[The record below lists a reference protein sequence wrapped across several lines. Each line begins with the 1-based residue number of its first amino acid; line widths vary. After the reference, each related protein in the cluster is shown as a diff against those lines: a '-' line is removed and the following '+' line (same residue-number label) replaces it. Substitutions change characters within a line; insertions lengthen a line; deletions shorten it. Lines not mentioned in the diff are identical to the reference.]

1 MLFRGPSINGLYPFP
16 SSSSPTPPDS
26 QVAFLC
32 VRVNKDVWHSRL
44 GHPVS
49 SSLHRLGVSSLPSDS
64 APIVFSPATP
74 PLTAVSSSPP
84 TPLAAHA
91 APPSPEPVSTITST
105 VSLESA
111 SPMQSPMVPV
121 SSSPLQ
127 VVPTT
132 HPMVTQG
139 KANKQDHWLKA
150 MEVEDTA
157 RQQTKTWTLVP
168 HTPSMNVLPN
178 KWVYHIKQSD
188 GTIERYKARLV
199 ANGFHQQPGF
209 DYGETFSPVVNQS
222 TIRLILGL
230 AVHRNWHIRQLDIS
244 KCLFARLFIRRCVHV
259 ATPVFV
265 DSQFPNYV
273 CKLNRSLY
281 GLKQAPRND
290 PSQITQLIHHLGHS
304 FSMKDLGSLHYFRAI
319 EASWT
324 TTGLHLIQSKYVLD
338 LLKRTNMLDVKPV
351 STPGLSSKRL
361 SLHDGDPL
369 PDVTK
374 YCSVVG
380 ALQYLTITRSGISFA
395 VNQVRQFMH
404 QPSTIHWIVIK
415 RILCYLKAITFMVC
429 FINLVHY
436 A

>member
-1 MLFRGPSINGLYPFP
+1 MHFPRLLAKSKGIYRCLDPSTGRVFLSRHVVFDETTFP
-16 SSSSPTPPDS
+16 CST
-26 QVAFLC
+26 
-32 VRVNKDVWHSRL
+32 
-44 GHPVS
+44 
-49 SSLHRLGVSSLPSDS
+49 LHTRTTGVSSLPSDS

-139 KANKQDHWLKA
+139 KDHWLKA

-230 AVHRNWHIRQLDIS
+230 AVH
-244 KCLFARLFIRRCVHV
+244 
-259 ATPVFV
+259 
-265 DSQFPNYV
+265 
-273 CKLNRSLY
+273 
-281 GLKQAPRND
+281 RND

-380 ALQYLTITRSGISFA
+380 ALQYLTITRSDDCRSIGGYCI
-395 VNQVRQFMH
+395 
-404 QPSTIHWIVIK
+404 
-415 RILCYLKAITFMVC
+415 YLGS
-429 FINLVHY
+429 NLVSWSSKKQKGVSRSSTEVKYQQLAQTAATLSWFRYLFRDLRLPLPCPQLWYDHVSAISLASNPVFHY
-436 A
+436 RTRHIEVDFHYV